1 MKKRVLAVLLV
12 ITMSMGMMPE
22 VNYAKST
29 STESTEVASESTE
42 DVTETTGNSV
52 EEQMETESP
61 EETEVP
67 VMGQSVSGNVSGE
80 DASYTYGTGFVQ
92 PQGQQ
97 VQITNQ
103 EACGAVDS
111 TGARSVSVYDKYA
124 SNYYY
129 NFLTGDERDFYDRL
143 DSLSYTYLTSQKDIS
158 GATYNGK
165 IYSDYVYG
173 GSLTSDEMSEVL
185 MLFKYSNPQYY
196 FINSSYLYSYY
207 GSDCYMAFG
216 LYSAFLNGSTRS
228 AATLSLIGNVSSMVS
243 EIQAQTGVLARE
255 KKAHDLIIDRVS
267 YDLNIIELGSD
278 SAAFAVYEDTA
289 YTQSCYSTFCGTAKT
304 TVCAGYALAFEML
317 CNAVGIDCIAVLS
330 DSHAWNIAR
339 LNGNWYYVDCTW
351 DDPVTSD
358 GSNVKQYLY
367 FNRNDLELQN
377 LDQDSAHEAVDYMY
391 QYIPVCFEDSGATA
405 DEVGTIAEAEG
416 TSEVPVISMSLNGT
430 GAVLTMSNAQDSEA
444 IYYTLDGTTP
454 SVSATKS
461 YFYSGPI
468 TVNQSA
474 TVKAIGVTAGYYD
487 SSIASQ
493 TVSVYQVSFNA
504 QGGTAVATQGK
515 TTGAAVTKPTNP
527 TRTGYT
533 FGGWYKEASCK
544 TAWNFTTD
552 KVTSNVTLYAKW
564 TPVTYKITYTLNSGK
579 QSKSNPATYT
589 VAAATITLVSPTRKN
604 YTFGGWYKDSK
615 FKTKVTKISKG
626 STGNLNLY
634 AKWTKVS
641 VSKSKISSVKNQS
654 GKKMAVAVKKISG
667 AAGYQIRYS
676 TNSKLKSAKTVVTK
690 TTSATIK
697 SLKKNKTYYVQ
708 VRAYK
713 LDSAGNKIYGSWSGT
728 SSVKIKK

>member
-1 MKKRVLAVLLV
+1 MKKRLLAVLLV
-12 ITMSMGMMPE
+12 ISLSMGIMPE
-22 VNYAKST
+22 ANYAKSI
-29 STESTEVASESTE
+29 STENAESASESI
-42 DVTETTGNSV
+42 
-52 EEQMETESP
+52 EEATA
-61 EETEVP
+61 
-67 VMGQSVSGNVSGE
+67 GQSVSENMSDESVT
-80 DASYTYGTGFVQ
+80 YTYGTGLA
-92 PQGQQ
+92 QQ
-97 VQITNQ
+97 QLQTVEIT
-103 EACGAVDS
+103 EEDACGAIDA
-111 TGARSVSVYDKYA
+111 TGVRAASKYDKYA

-129 NFLTGDERDFYDRL
+129 NFMTGEERDFYDRL
-143 DSLSYTYLTSQKDIS
+143 DYLCYTYLTTQQDVEGIIYKETQCSEWIS
-158 GATYNGK
+158 GGEL
-165 IYSDYVYG
+165 
-173 GSLTSDEMSEVL
+173 SLDDMEEIFTI
-185 MLFKYSNPQYY
+185 FRYSNPQYY
-196 FINSSYLYSYY
+196 FLDYFPAP
-207 GSDCYMAFG
+207 GED
-216 LYSAFLNGSTRS
+216 GSTYYLALSIYPAFISGSARS
-228 AATLSLIGNVSSMVS
+228 AATASLMESVGSMVA
-243 EIQAQTGVLARE
+243 EIQKKSGVLEQE
-255 KKAHDLIIDRVS
+255 KEAHDLLINKLS
-267 YDLNIIELGSD
+267 YDPYYQTAIDNGT
-278 SAAFAVYEDTA
+278 FTQYEKTA
-289 YTQSCYSTFCGTAKT
+289 YTQSCYSAFCGDAET

-317 CNAVGIDCIAVLS
+317 CNAVGIDCIVDLS
-330 DSHAWNIAR
+330 EVHAWNIVR
-339 LNGNWYYVDCTW
+339 LNGTWYNVDCTW
-351 DDPVTSD
+351 DDPTTSD
-358 GSNVKQYLY
+358 GSDVLWYLF
-367 FNRNDLELQN
+367 FNRSNAQLEDM
-377 LDQDSAHEAVDYMY
+377 DQKSAHVEEDYLFVY
-391 QYIPVCFEDSGATA
+391 SPICYEDSGATT
-405 DEVGTIAEAEG
+405 DSWGTIKEAEG
-416 TSEVPVISMSLNGT
+416 TVATPTIAISQDDEVATLTIS
-430 GAVLTMSNAQDSEA
+430 SNQNTAT

-461 YFYSGPI
+461 YAYRNSVEVSPD
-468 TVNQSA
+468 V
-474 TVKAIGVTAGYYD
+474 TVKAVAVSSGYND
-487 SSIASQ
+487 STIVSQ
-493 TVSVYQVSFNA
+493 SPSSYTVSFNS
-504 QGGTAVATQGK
+504 QGGTAVTSRRIATGEV
-515 TTGAAVTKPTNP
+515 ATKPTNP

-589 VAAATITLVSPTRKN
+589 VAASTITLVSPTRKN

-641 VSKSKISSVKNQS
+641 VSKAKISSVKNQS

-713 LDSAGNKIYGSWSGT
+713 LDSAGNKIYGSWSST